1 MVYKYDIFHIFDM
14 VLYSGCCAKF
24 SFVVVGVVNDVVTGA
39 VNGVVNNVIHDVG
52 LNAVWK
58 LVLHKVYWTYF
69 EPAFSISEIK
79 LLFTTEFFSEFSNF

>member
-1 MVYKYDIFHIFDM
+1 MYKYDIFHIFDM

-52 LNAVWK
+52 LNAV
-58 LVLHKVYWTYF
+58 
-69 EPAFSISEIK
+69 
-79 LLFTTEFFSEFSNF
+79 